1 MQLALSFRRVTVL
14 AGAGARAT
22 EDALVD
28 ALVRLRDEA
37 RRDPRI
43 LARPVRIIVPSRSL
57 RLHLGAT
64 LPRRLGSALV
74 GVRIQ
79 TLHGLA
85 LELLEAALPG
95 ARQGGALQD
104 VFALRLAR
112 QTDALRP
119 LADGY
124 VDGHQGIVEAVRQLL
139 DAGLVAGHVEIAADC
154 LEEAEHIATEERER
168 AIAAVR
174 VAAGTE
180 RLLDTLGLLTP
191 AAVMRKAAELLA
203 GAGPDRLPSHTLF
216 LHGFADATGVAADL
230 LQQLAR
236 LPNAIVTVDQPP
248 DPATPGLPDAGVRLS
263 ARLRERMVPAN
274 AERIE
279 VQAGPPRIDV
289 FAAEGEAELAEVAR
303 RIVNLLDEGAAPES
317 IGVVARD
324 LDARAASLRRHFDRH
339 AIPYSGLD
347 ASAPDSPEA
356 RWRFLP
362 DLLVERERL
371 SVDRWLELLGALDGE
386 PLDGPRRSKVRLC
399 LRGAGCSQVG
409 HVATL
414 HAEDLL
420 AGKGAVVLPGALG
433 LAEAR
438 TVRPSLEE
446 RWLRAV
452 ITAAVAYTKW
462 CADLPDM
469 APRSAWEAHFGT
481 LFDQLGRPERT
492 GTLAPVSEVPDLE
505 LYAPEFAILLTHA
518 LDEQGRSRLGGKGGG
533 VQILSVREARG
544 RTFGH
549 LFLVG
554 QNRRGGGHRD
564 ALLSEEVRKALR
576 AVLPDLP
583 VARDRFDED
592 RLHFAWLCSS
602 APSVTLSWQTTDAR
616 GKLQSLSP
624 LVERLRWAG
633 VWNVAT
639 LASSAWSAPLG
650 SRAAPVDHAIVAG
663 LAGGAAFLERPLR
676 AALLDAGVPGATA
689 VAKAQLASLAEFDTR
704 ALNPGPYLGSI
715 GAPVGDDPR
724 LRPLYVSFAE
734 QYLRCP
740 WKSFLERHLGV
751 EPLPDPLEAVPQTD
765 ERIVGNLVH
774 AVLERVLHRAVPSG
788 SRTVAHALTA
798 APTALPWP
806 DPQVLTALIA
816 AEAETILAHE
826 GVRMAG
832 LAELLARR
840 VRPMIDE
847 AHAIDWRQGPPA
859 TLGAE
864 VNGGLHIDG
873 SEVRFRADRA
883 DRRGPDLVLTDYKT
897 GSPAAQQKGADAR
910 HGAYVKEVAK
920 GNSLQAAA
928 YAASAP
934 GAVGRLVYLRP
945 ELAPELKTLEICD
958 TDPEAREALEGA
970 LRAAL
975 AGVAEGVFFP
985 RLSEPGDDK
994 EPRTCRS
1001 CEVRE
1006 ACLHGDSTAK
1016 GRLRER
1022 GAMLRGAERAGVA
1035 ISPADAAQNVVW
1047 WLPGAK

>member
-1 MQLALSFRRVTVL
+1 MQLALSFRRRTVL

-22 EDALVD
+22 EDALIE
-28 ALVRLRDEA
+28 ALARLRDEA

-43 LARPVRIIVPSRSL
+43 LARPVRIVVPSRSL

-85 LELLEAALPG
+85 LELLEAELPG

-104 VFALRLAR
+104 AFALRLAR

-119 LADGY
+119 LADAY

-139 DAGLVAGHVEIAADC
+139 DAGLVAEHVEIAADC
-154 LEEAEHIATEERER
+154 LEGAEHIAPAERDR

-191 AAVMRKAAELLA
+191 AAVMRKAAELLVRL
-203 GAGPDRLPSHTLF
+203 GADGLPSHTLF

-230 LQQLAR
+230 LEQLAR
-236 LPNAIVTVDQPP
+236 VPGAIVTVDQPP
-248 DPATPGLPDAGVRLS
+248 DPATPAVADAGVRLS
-263 ARLRERMVPAN
+263 ARLRERMVPAD

-279 VQAGPPRIDV
+279 VQVAQSRIEV
-289 FAAEGEAELAEVAR
+289 FAAEGDGEMAEVAR
-303 RIVNLLDEGAAPES
+303 RIGVLLDDGVTPES
-317 IGVVARD
+317 IGIVARD
-324 LDARAASLRRHFDRH
+324 LDARAASIRRHFDRH

-347 ASAPDSPEA
+347 AHAPDSPAA
-356 RWRFLP
+356 RWRSLP
-362 DLLVERERL
+362 DLLVERARL

-386 PLDGPRRSKVRLC
+386 PLEGPRRSKMRLC
-399 LRGAGCSQVG
+399 LRGAGCTQVA

-414 HAEDLL
+414 DADVLL
-420 AGKGAVVLPGALG
+420 AGKGIVVLPGALG
-433 LAEAR
+433 LHEGRA
-438 TVRPSLEE
+438 VRPSLDE
-446 RWLRAV
+446 RWLRAT
-452 ITAAVAYTKW
+452 IAAAAQYVAW
-462 CADLPDM
+462 SGGLPEK
-469 APRSAWEAHFGT
+469 AARSQWEAHVLT
-481 LFDQLGRPERT
+481 LLVLLGRPERAES
-492 GTLAPVSEVPDLE
+492 LAAIAEVPDLE
-505 LYAPEFAILLTHA
+505 LYAPEFAILLTDT
-518 LDEQGRSRLGGKGGG
+518 LDEQGRSRLGGNGGG
-533 VQILSVREARG
+533 VQVLSVREARA
-544 RTFGH
+544 RTFAH

-554 QNRRGGGHRD
+554 QNRRSGSRRD
-564 ALLSEEVRKALR
+564 AVLSEEVRKALR

-592 RLHFAWLCSS
+592 RLHFAWLCSA
-602 APSVTLSWQTTDAR
+602 APRVTLSWQTTDAR

-633 VWNVAT
+633 VWSVAT
-639 LASSAWSAPLG
+639 IAASAWSAPLG
-650 SRAAPVDHAIVAG
+650 ARAAPADHAIVAG

-676 AALLDAGVPGATA
+676 AALVAAGVPGATA
-689 VAKAQLASLAEFDTR
+689 VARAQLAALGEFDTR
-704 ALNPGPYLGSI
+704 APTPGPYLGAV
-715 GAPVGDDPR
+715 GAPVVDDPR
-724 LRPLYVSFAE
+724 HRPLYVSFAE

-740 WKSFLERHLGV
+740 WKGFLERHLGV
-751 EPLPDPLEAVPQTD
+751 EPLPDPLEAVPQAD
-765 ERIVGNLVH
+765 QRIVGNLVH
-774 AVLERVLHRAVPSG
+774 AVLERIAQRTLSAG

-798 APTALPWP
+798 TPTLLPWP
-806 DPQVLTALIA
+806 EPDVLTALVAREA
-816 AEAETILAHE
+816 ATILSEE
-826 GVRMAG
+826 GVRLPG

-847 AHAIDWRQGPPA
+847 AHHIDWRQGPPE

-864 VNGGLHIDG
+864 VDGWFDIDG
-873 SEVRFRADRA
+873 KEVRFRADRV
-883 DRRGPDLVLTDYKT
+883 DRRAPDLVLTDYKT
-897 GSPAAQQKGADAR
+897 GKPLADQKGADAR
-910 HGAYVKEVAK
+910 RNAYVKEVAK

-945 ELAPELKTLEICD
+945 ELAPEFKSLEIWD
-958 TDPEAREALEGA
+958 TDHEAREALQGA
-970 LRAAL
+970 LGAAL
-975 AGVAEGVFFP
+975 AGVAAGVFFP
-985 RLSEPGDDK
+985 RLSEPDDDK

-1006 ACLHGDSTAK
+1006 ACLHGDSTAR
-1016 GRLRER
+1016 GRLRAR
-1022 GAMLRGAERAGVA
+1022 ASMLRTAEQAGAAL
-1035 ISPADAAQNVVW
+1035 SPADAAQNVVW
-1047 WLPGAK
+1047 WLPGGR

>member
-1 MQLALSFRRVTVL
+1 MQLALSFRRRTVL

-22 EDALVD
+22 EDALID
-28 ALVRLRDEA
+28 ALARLRDEA

-43 LARPVRIIVPSRSL
+43 LARPVRIVVPSRSL

-85 LELLEAALPG
+85 LELLEAELPG

-104 VFALRLAR
+104 AFALRLAR

-139 DAGLVAGHVEIAADC
+139 DAGLVAGHVEIATDC
-154 LEEAEHIATEERER
+154 LEGAEHIARAERDR
-168 AIAAVR
+168 AIAAVH

-180 RLLDTLGLLTP
+180 RLLDTMGLLTP
-191 AAVMRKAAELLA
+191 AAVMRRAAELLVN
-203 GAGPDRLPSHTLF
+203 AGPERLPSHTLF

-230 LQQLAR
+230 LEQLAR
-236 LPNAIVTVDQPP
+236 LPSAIVTVDQPP
-248 DPATPGLPDAGVRLS
+248 DPATPVVTDAGVRLS
-263 ARLRERMVPAN
+263 ARLRERMVPTN
-274 AERIE
+274 AEHIEVRAAQARIE
-279 VQAGPPRIDV
+279 V
-289 FAAEGEAELAEVAR
+289 FAAEGDAELAEVAR
-303 RIVNLLDEGAAPES
+303 RIVKLLDEGIAPES

-324 LDARAASLRRHFDRH
+324 LDVRAASVRRHFDRH

-347 ASAPDSPEA
+347 AHAPDSPEA

-371 SVDRWLELLGALDGE
+371 SVDRWLELLGAVDGE

-399 LRGAGCSQVG
+399 LRGAGCTQVV
-409 HVATL
+409 HIATL
-414 HAEDLL
+414 DANLL
-420 AGKGAVVLPGALG
+420 LDGKGAVVLPGALG
-433 LAEAR
+433 LAEGRA
-438 TVRPSLEE
+438 VRPSLDE
-446 RWLRAV
+446 RWLRGV
-452 ITAAVAYTKW
+452 ITAAEAYVGW
-462 CADLPDM
+462 CAGLPEK
-469 APRSAWEAHFGT
+469 AARSAWEAHF
-481 LFDQLGRPERT
+481 LSLLEQLGRHERA
-492 GTLAPVSEVPDLE
+492 GTLAAVGEVPDLE
-505 LYAPEFAILLTHA
+505 LYAPEFAILLTDA

-533 VQILSVREARG
+533 VQCLSVREARG
-544 RTFGH
+544 RTFAH

-554 QNRRGGGHRD
+554 QNRRGGGRRD

-592 RLHFAWLCSS
+592 RLHFAWLCSA
-602 APSVTLSWQTTDAR
+602 APQVTLSWQTTDAR

-633 VWNVAT
+633 VWSAAQV
-639 LASSAWSAPLG
+639 ASSAWSAPLG
-650 SRAAPVDHAIVAG
+650 SRAAPADHAIVAG
-663 LAGGAAFLERPLR
+663 LAGGTAFLERPLR
-676 AALLDAGVPGATA
+676 AALDAAGVPAAAA
-689 VAKAQLASLAEFDTR
+689 VAKAQVASLGEFDTR
-704 ALNPGPYLGSI
+704 AMTPGPYLGAV

-724 LRPLYVSFAE
+724 QRPLYVSFAE

-751 EPLPDPLEAVPQTD
+751 EPLPDPLEAVPQAD
-765 ERIVGNLVH
+765 QRIVGNLVH
-774 AVLERVLHRAVPSG
+774 AVLERIVQRSVPSG

-798 APTALPWP
+798 APSLLPWP
-806 DPQVLTALIA
+806 EPDVLTALVAHEA
-816 AEAETILAHE
+816 ATMLADE
-826 GVRMAG
+826 GVRMPG

-847 AHAIDWRQGPPA
+847 AQHIDWRQGPPA

-864 VNGGLHIDG
+864 VEGSFMIDG
-873 SEVRFRADRA
+873 REVRFRADRA
-883 DRRGPDLVLTDYKT
+883 DRRAPDLVLTDYKT
-897 GSPAAQQKGADAR
+897 GSPLAHQKGVEAR
-910 HGAYVKEVAK
+910 HTAYVKEVAK

-945 ELAPELKTLEICD
+945 ELAPELKSLEIWD

-985 RLSEPGDDK
+985 RLSEPDDDK
-994 EPRTCRS
+994 EPRTCGS

-1006 ACLHGDSTAK
+1006 ACLHGDSTAR
-1016 GRLRER
+1016 GRLRAR
-1022 GAMLRGAERAGVA
+1022 ATMLRTAEQAGAAL
-1035 ISPADAAQNVVW
+1035 SPADAAQNVVW
-1047 WLPGAK
+1047 WLPGAR